1 MKKEGLKFHTAR
13 GYELLGKDSSM
24 LTPSMEDY
32 LEMTYR
38 FTLDKAYT
46 RISDLAAAL
55 NVQPPSVTN
64 MIKKMAEM
72 ELVHYEKYGV
82 VILTDK
88 GRELGLYLLERHA
101 IIEDFLRLI
110 GVEENVILEET
121 EKIEHCISSET
132 VDSIRLLLHLFDV
145 KQELQKELKLM
156 KRAALEG

>member
-1 MKKEGLKFHTAR
+1 MKKERAQFHTAR

-38 FTLDKAYT
+38 FSLDQTYT

-55 NVQPPSVTN
+55 HVQPPSVTN

-72 ELVHYEKYGV
+72 ELVHYEKYGM

-110 GVEENVILEET
+110 GVDENMILEET
-121 EKIEHCISSET
+121 EKIEHCMNSET
-132 VDSIRLLLHLFDV
+132 VESIKMLLRLFAL
-145 KQELQKELKLM
+145 KQELREDLKLIR
-156 KRAALEG
+156 KKV